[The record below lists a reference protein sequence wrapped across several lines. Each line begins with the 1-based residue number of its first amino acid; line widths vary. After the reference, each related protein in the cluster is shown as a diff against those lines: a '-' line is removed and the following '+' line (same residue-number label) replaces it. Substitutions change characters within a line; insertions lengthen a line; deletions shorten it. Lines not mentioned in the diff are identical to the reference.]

1 MLDTIVILIIS
12 LLVLG
17 KSAKIV
23 IDSALVLARFFRV
36 SELAVGFILLSV
48 ATFLPELVV
57 TLTASVEKQPASSV
71 LMETGI

>member
-36 SELAVGFILLSV
+36 SELAR
-48 ATFLPELVV
+48 
-57 TLTASVEKQPASSV
+57 
-71 LMETGI
+71 GIHTPFSRNIPPGTRRDIDRIR